1 MPDSAVRLQRA
12 RALVGES
19 DRSRAALTAM
29 LSDHVDQPSSICAHA
44 DEREPRLE
52 QAATVASVVMDLGE
66 RRLWL
71 ADGQPCQTPYR
82 ELDYGAFLAPGRSLS
97 TG

>member
-1 MPDSAVRLQRA
+1 VRLQRA
-12 RALVGES
+12 RAIAGAG

-29 LSDHVDQPSSICAHA
+29 LSDHADWPRSICAHP
-44 DEREPRLE
+44 DEHQPKLD
-52 QAATVASVVMDLGE
+52 QTATVASVVMDLGE

-71 ADGQPCQTPYR
+71 ADGQPCQTQYR
-82 ELDYGAFLAPGRSLS
+82 ELDYGTFLAPRHALS